1 MEVSRWELGQVGRNY
16 TVDTLRML
24 KNAFPGARLHLCLGS
39 DMLLSFCEWRCWREI
54 LRLSAL
60 VVHSRENG
68 DGPALS
74 AAAQALE
81 AQGAEVIFAPG
92 TVLEIS
98 STQVRALA
106 ARGGDISH
114 LVPPGVRRV
123 ILREGLYCGGAHIIH
138 KEARGH

>member
-1 MEVSRWELGQVGRNY
+1 MCIRDR
-16 TVDTLRML
+16 
-24 KNAFPGARLHLCLGS
+24 
-39 DMLLSFCEWRCWREI
+39 
-54 LRLSAL
+54 